1 MQDKK
6 HREMIVI
13 NYQTIVVLNNLDN
26 DIRTD
31 LRLTWFVRFY
41 APWSPPCEHFV
52 RVYVDLPIR
61 FGDLKVFKSV
71 K

>member
-52 RVYVDLPIR
+52 R
-61 FGDLKVFKSV
+61 
-71 K
+71 